1 VGKVN
6 PSERDKTAVHPI
18 WNDSCGLF
26 AMTTDW
32 ADDTSPT
39 EKKHKKQSLI
49 EVSHRLGAIVGPDG
63 GTYINEANP

>member
-18 WNDSCGLF
+18 WNDSRGLF
-26 AMTTDW
+26 RMNTNW
-32 ADDTSPT
+32 ADNTSPT
-39 EKKHKKQSLI
+39 EKKQKKQRLV
-49 EVSHRLGAIVGPDG
+49 EVSRRLGAIVGPDG